1 MKEEPVRGINGLWST
16 FRQGGMPSAIASVM
30 GAPTAQHMAFIRS
43 LMREQRRPEILSVPL
58 TKLETVVF
66 DLETTGFAHQH
77 GDEILSF
84 GAVRMVGEEIIE
96 EEQFYSLVNCRNPV
110 PDHIT
115 SLTGITQEMTDGAPT
130 LMNGLH
136 SFMSFVGGRV
146 LIAHASAHDKAFLNA
161 ALWKTSKVN
170 LGHRVMDTMMIARW
184 LEPQREGYGLDEL
197 LMDRGIPIQGR
208 HHALEDAMMTAKLW
222 KSYLNDISNRR
233 VDTLGDLY
241 AHLSHS

>member
-1 MKEEPVRGINGLWST
+1 MKEPVRGNNGLWST
-16 FRQGGMPSAIASVM
+16 FRQGGIPSAIASVM

-43 LMREQRRPEILSVPL
+43 LMREQRRPEVLSVPL
-58 TKLETVVF
+58 SKLETVVF

-96 EEQFYSLVNCRNPV
+96 QEQFYSLVNCRKLV
-110 PDHIT
+110 PESIT
-115 SLTGITQEMTDGAPT
+115 ELTGITQEMTDGAPT

-136 SFMSFVGGRV
+136 DFMSFVGGRV
-146 LIAHASAHDKAFLNA
+146 LIAHGSAHDKAFLNA

-170 LGHRVMDTMMIARW
+170 LGHRVIDTMMIARW
-184 LEPQREGYGLDEL
+184 LEPQRGGYGLDEL
-197 LMDRGIPIQGR
+197 LMDHDIPIKGR
-208 HHALEDAMMTAKLW
+208 HHALEDALMTAKLW
-222 KSYLNDISNRR
+222 QSYMEDLSKRR

-241 AHLSHS
+241 AYLSQC

>member
-1 MKEEPVRGINGLWST
+1 MKEPVRGVNGLWST

-43 LMREQRRPEILSVPL
+43 LMREQRRPEVLSVPL

-84 GAVRMVGEEIIE
+84 GAVRMVGEEIVS
-96 EEQFYSLVNCRNPV
+96 EEQFYSLVNCRKLV

-115 SLTGITQEMTDGAPT
+115 VLTGITQEMNDEAPT

-136 SFMSFVGGRV
+136 DFMSFVGGRV
-146 LIAHASAHDKAFLNA
+146 LIAHGSAHDKAFLNA

-170 LGHRVMDTMMIARW
+170 LGHRVIDTMMIARW
-184 LEPQREGYGLDEL
+184 LEPQRGGYGLDEL
-197 LMDRGIPIQGR
+197 LLDRDIPIKGR
-208 HHALEDAMMTAKLW
+208 HHALEDALMTANLW
-222 KSYLNDISNRR
+222 KSFLDDISKRR

-241 AHLSHS
+241 AHLSHC

>member
-1 MKEEPVRGINGLWST
+1 MKESVRGINGLWST

-43 LMREQRRPEILSVPL
+43 LMREQRRPEVLSVPL

-66 DLETTGFAHQH
+66 DLETTGFAHLY

-84 GAVRMVGEEIIE
+84 GAVRMVGEEIVE
-96 EEQFYSLVNCRNPV
+96 EEQFYSLVNCRKIV
-110 PDHIT
+110 PDRIT
-115 SLTGITQEMTDGAPT
+115 ELTGITQEMTDGAPT

-136 SFMSFVGGRV
+136 DFMAFVGGRV
-146 LIAHASAHDKAFLNA
+146 LIAHGSAHDKAFLNA

-170 LGHRVMDTMMIARW
+170 LGHRVIDTMMIARW
-184 LEPQREGYGLDEL
+184 LEPQRGGYGLDEL
-197 LMDRGIPIQGR
+197 LLDRDIPIKGR
-208 HHALEDAMMTAKLW
+208 HHALGDSLMTAKLW
-222 KSYLNDISNRR
+222 KSFLSDISERR

-241 AHLSHS
+241 THLSNR